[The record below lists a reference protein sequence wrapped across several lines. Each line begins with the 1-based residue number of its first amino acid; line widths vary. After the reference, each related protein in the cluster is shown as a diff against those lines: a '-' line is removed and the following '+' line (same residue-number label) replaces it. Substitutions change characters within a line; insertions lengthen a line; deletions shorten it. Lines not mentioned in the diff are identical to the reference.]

1 MLERKSI
8 QLPLQKKSVMPLNKN
23 IRKKKK
29 WNNTKQN
36 VLLVTKALSGSWGSF
51 SRTLS
56 LKPRRPTSRTSSEEL
71 SFRRTPKQEAGVR
84 GKEDSS
90 LYATIFFSLCLH
102 NNTLEVRRSYCSYF
116 TDKET
121 KVKASEE
128 VRWTAQGHIPC
139 KWSQKSNRGLS
150 SAEELSPASFSLIAV
165 GFLSNTWFFVPF
177 ILFPSSFLVLRYS

>member
-1 MLERKSI
+1 MGLGAVSPEPWASSQGAPLPELHQRSWAFGGPQSKKPESEGRKTLVYML
-8 QLPLQKKSVMPLNKN
+8 Q
-23 IRKKKK
+23 
-29 WNNTKQN
+29 
-36 VLLVTKALSGSWGSF
+36 F
-51 SRTLS
+51 
-56 LKPRRPTSRTSSEEL
+56 
-71 SFRRTPKQEAGVR
+71 
-84 GKEDSS
+84 
-90 LYATIFFSLCLH
+90 FFSLCLH